1 MEDTRDWGQRPKL
14 DVYDDHV
21 FLVFYSAEMRD
32 DAIAL
37 IEVHLFIS
45 GRWVVTVH
53 RDPCPALEAL
63 AAADGRAGSE
73 AETVYRILDALT
85 DAYEPI
91 VGEIEAKV
99 DALELEVFERVRRSQ
114 LERIYRLKQD
124 VSGLTR
130 RVSAQRD
137 AFPATSAAVLALPG
151 LEPGGEA
158 YLRDVGDH
166 LALAA
171 GEFQRQA
178 MDLHSLT
185 DTYFNANT
193 NRLNML
199 ATRLSRGGHLL
210 PGLDARDRLLRPE
223 LRLARALHRLPA
235 RLRGL
240 RRGPAG
246 GPDDRPRRLL
256 LAAKGRL
263 VLAAPVGSP
272 PDAKSARPSPT
283 HRTGGLLTVA
293 VDVSQ
298 VAQLDVEP
306 GELPATMAAWV
317 IREER
322 FGEPMDAI
330 QLEEIEVPEPG
341 AFEVVVRVMAAGVN
355 FNNVWAA
362 LGQPVSVFRYHPEDH
377 HIGGSDA
384 SGIVWKVGEGVTRW
398 KPGDEVVVHC
408 NQASYEDPEV
418 HGLDPL
424 AAPVASR
431 SGATRPPG
439 APSPSSAR
447 SRPSSCCPS
456 PRA

>member
-1 MEDTRDWGQRPKL
+1 VKPLGAEHVGEVSGLCEAGTFFWIDLEAPSHEQIEDIGSRLSLHPLAMEDTRDWGQRPKL

-53 RDPCPALEAL
+53 RDPCPALESL
-63 AAADGRAGSE
+63 AADDGRAGSE

-91 VGEIEAKV
+91 VGEVEAKV
-99 DALELEVFERVRRSQ
+99 DALELEVFERVRQSQ

-124 VSGLTR
+124 VGGLTR

-199 ATRLSRGGHLL
+199 ATRLSVAATFFLAWTLVTGFFGQNFGWLVRSIDSQRDFVIFGVGLL
-210 PGLDARDRLLRPE
+210 VVPTI
-223 LRLARALHRLPA
+223 
-235 RLRGL
+235 
-240 RRGPAG
+240 
-246 GPDDRPRRLL
+246 
-256 LAAKGRL
+256 
-263 VLAAPVGSP
+263 VLAAYFW
-272 PDAKSARPSPT
+272 R
-283 HRTGGLLTVA
+283 R
-293 VDVSQ
+293 
-298 VAQLDVEP
+298 
-306 GELPATMAAWV
+306 
-317 IREER
+317 R
-322 FGEPMDAI
+322 
-330 QLEEIEVPEPG
+330 
-341 AFEVVVRVMAAGVN
+341 
-355 FNNVWAA
+355 
-362 LGQPVSVFRYHPEDH
+362 
-377 HIGGSDA
+377 SDW
-384 SGIVWKVGEGVTRW
+384 S
-398 KPGDEVVVHC
+398 
-408 NQASYEDPEV
+408 
-418 HGLDPL
+418 
-424 AAPVASR
+424 
-431 SGATRPPG
+431 
-439 APSPSSAR
+439 
-447 SRPSSCCPS
+447 
-456 PRA
+456 